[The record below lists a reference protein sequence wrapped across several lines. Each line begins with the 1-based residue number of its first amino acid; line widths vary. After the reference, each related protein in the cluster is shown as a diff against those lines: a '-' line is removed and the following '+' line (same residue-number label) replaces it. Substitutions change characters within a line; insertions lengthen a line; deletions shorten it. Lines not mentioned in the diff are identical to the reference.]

1 MSCLSVN
8 LSTKISKSQKNKNKL
23 KQERNINEN
32 KLIRMKKHIT
42 HFLKLKLKW
51 KYILKKV
58 IQNII

>member
-51 KYILKKV
+51 KYI
-58 IQNII
+58 